1 MTRAEEEFRQQLIIA
16 AVQGLCSNPRETQAA
31 SAQGLLKD
39 VDATGII
46 AQTAISIADYVLQL
60 EHDRETIDDG

>member
-16 AVQGLCSNPRETQAA
+16 AVRGLCSNPAETQSA

-39 VDATGII
+39 VAPTAII
-46 AQTAISIADYVLQL
+46 AQTAISIADYVLRL
-60 EHDRETIDDG
+60 ERDRHDHK